1 MAYVLEN
8 ILNRKKTILIMGIS
22 GFLGSHLFKSFLADQ
37 NFFVY
42 GLSRHHID
50 KKIYVLTNKRN
61 GKIETQN
68 YNNKIS
74 VFKDNIYDVVINAI
88 SYGVNYNERDSELA
102 KFTNIDLCNELFTL
116 SNDFGVKTFIHLGT
130 SDEYGVMHGTI
141 NEDTQT
147 NPQSIYGIT
156 KTKGSE
162 KLLRSSEEYSTNLI
176 ILRLFSIYGSNESDF
191 KLMPTI
197 INSLRDNKEI
207 MMTGGNQ
214 MRNYL
219 YINDL
224 LKVILI
230 VSARTKSPQN
240 KIYNVGSKNTLTIRG
255 IAEEISALMT
265 GNFKLFKWGL
275 LPYRE
280 SESFEFRVDLANIS
294 HLLDLKYENYTLKN
308 GITEILN
315 IGSNANG

>member
-1 MAYVLEN
+1 
-8 ILNRKKTILIMGIS
+8 MGVS
-22 GFLGSHLFKSFLADQ
+22 GFIGSHLFKTFTANQD
-37 NFFVY
+37 FITY
-42 GLSRHHID
+42 GLSRHHLD

-68 YNNKIS
+68 YNNKLSI
-74 VFKDNIYDVVINAI
+74 FKDNIFDVVINSI
-88 SYGVNYNERDSELA
+88 SYGVNYNEQDSELA
-102 KFTNIDLCNELFTL
+102 KFTNIVLCNELFSL
-116 SNDFGVKTFIHLGT
+116 SENFGVKTFIHLST
-130 SDEYGVMHGTI
+130 SDEYGVMNGTI
-141 NEDTQT
+141 NEDTQI

-156 KTKGSE
+156 KAKGLE
-162 KLLRSSEEYSTNLI
+162 KLLRSSEGYSTNLI

-197 INSLRDNKEI
+197 INSLRNNTKI

-224 LKVILI
+224 INVILI
-230 VSARTKSPQN
+230 FSSGIKYPQN
-240 KIYNVGSKNTLTIRG
+240 TIFNVGSKNTLKIRD
-255 IAEEISALMT
+255 IAEEISAIMM
-265 GNFKLFKWGL
+265 GNFQLFQWGL

-280 SESFEFRVDLANIS
+280 SESFEFEVDLSNIS
-294 HLLDLKYENYTLKN
+294 HVLDLKYENYTLEN

-315 IGSNANG
+315 IGSNANE

>member
-1 MAYVLEN
+1 MFYTN
-8 ILNRKKTILIMGIS
+8 ILNKKKIILIMGAS
-22 GFLGSHLFKSFLADQ
+22 GFLGSHFFKSFLANQ

-42 GLSRHHID
+42 GLSRHHLD
-50 KKIYVLTNKRN
+50 KKIYILTNKRN
-61 GKIETQN
+61 GKIETQI
-68 YNNKIS
+68 YNNKLSI
-74 VFKDNIYDVVINAI
+74 FKNNIFDVVINAI
-88 SYGVNYNERDSELA
+88 SYGVNYNEQDSELA
-102 KFTNIDLCNELFTL
+102 KFTNIVLCNELFRL
-116 SNDFGVKTFIHLGT
+116 SEDFGIKTFIHLGT
-130 SDEYGVMHGTI
+130 SDEYGIMNGTI

-156 KTKGSE
+156 KARGSE
-162 KLLRSSEEYSTNLI
+162 KLLRSSEGCSTNLV
-176 ILRLFSIYGSNESDF
+176 ILRLFSIYGPNESDF

-197 INSLRDNKEI
+197 INSLRNNKEI

-224 LKVILI
+224 LNVILTFSSGI
-230 VSARTKSPQN
+230 KYSQN
-240 KIYNVGSKNTLTIRG
+240 KIYNVGSKNTLKIRD
-255 IAEEISALMT
+255 IAEDISAIMMS
-265 GNFKLFKWGL
+265 NFQLFKWGL

-280 SESFEFRVDLANIS
+280 SESFEFEVDLSNIS
-294 HLLDLKYENYTLKN
+294 HLLDLKYENYTLKK